1 MGFLELI
8 IKSNAS
14 SIALLSAAG
23 RLVRIGLIGF
33 SLISSSA
40 ISSGNYMTVIPG
52 FSVSA
57 TLKAFLTT
65 SEIFSGVSIV
75 CAHLDIG

>member
-1 MGFLELI
+1 MLITPIPKFSTKTLNRFEALFLIVPLPASIIGFLELI

-33 SLISSSA
+33 
-40 ISSGNYMTVIPG
+40 
-52 FSVSA
+52 
-57 TLKAFLTT
+57 
-65 SEIFSGVSIV
+65 
-75 CAHLDIG
+75 